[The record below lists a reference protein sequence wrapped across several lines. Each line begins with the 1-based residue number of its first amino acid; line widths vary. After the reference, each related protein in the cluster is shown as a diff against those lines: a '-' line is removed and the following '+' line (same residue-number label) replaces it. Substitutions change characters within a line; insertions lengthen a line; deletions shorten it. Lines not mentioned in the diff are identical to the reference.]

1 MTPRPIVL
9 GPDHLAVDALNLFQK
24 HNIDDLVIVDDAGR
38 LVGMV
43 DIQDLP
49 KFKIL

>member
-1 MTPRPIVL
+1 MTPDPITLV
-9 GPDHLAVDALNLFQK
+9 PDQLAVDVLTIFEK
-24 HNIDDLVIVDDAGR
+24 RNIDDLVVVDENHHP
-38 LVGMV
+38 VGLI

>member
-1 MTPRPIVL
+1 MTARPITL
-9 GPDHLAVDALNLFQK
+9 TRNQLAVDVLTLYEK
-24 HNIDDLVIVDDAGR
+24 HNIDDLVIVDEQGR
-38 LVGMV
+38 LAGMV